1 MKVDPVELSR
11 QVRKALE
18 THIEKTALKQ
28 AEKKVDCEAS
38 LCQGV
43 LGKAQVVLQKNMSC
57 GPKTDSEIDVI
68 LHKISKEHNLQLG
81 RHIGD
86 SHITIGKPVEGFP
99 GLCQETMR
107 AKCIRNA
114 QGYLDEIYLSD
125 NFKKDVYIYNAKGVL
140 KKHFTASDMA
150 ALKEY
155 KYHPEAFHYYLRD
168 GKIRGLQTKEELL
181 KWINDIEDLF
191 NNEEKVWKTGDTKIV
206 YRALQQKLSPEQ
218 MNALAQKGGVF
229 KESSFVSTSQEFDT
243 AKRFS
248 CGNPILKIELPK
260 GSKYLD
266 LDALFNIDR
275 KHWMEQEFLLN
286 KNSEFIVTGFDEAK
300 NIIKV
305 RYLH

>member
-18 THIEKTALKQ
+18 THIEKTASKQ
-28 AEKKVDCEAS
+28 AAKKIDCEAS
-38 LCQGV
+38 QCQGI
-43 LGKAQVVLQKNMSC
+43 LGKVQVALQKNMNFA
-57 GPKTDSEIDVI
+57 PKTDAEIDVI
-68 LHKISKEHNLQLG
+68 LQKIAQQHNLHLG

-86 SHITIGKPVEGFP
+86 SHITIGKPVEGFSN
-99 GLCQETMR
+99 LCQETMR
-107 AKCIRNA
+107 AKCVRNA

-125 NFKKDVYIYNAKGVL
+125 NLKKDVYIYNANGIL
-140 KKHFTASDMA
+140 KKHFLPDEMD

-155 KYHPEAFHYYLRD
+155 KYHPEAFHSYLRD
-168 GKIRGLQTKEELL
+168 GKIRGLQTKDELL
-181 KWINDIEDLF
+181 KWIDDIENLF
-191 NNEEKVWKTGDTKIV
+191 NNEEKVWKTDDTKIV

-218 MNALAQKGGVF
+218 MNALTQKGAVF
-229 KESSFVSTSQEFDT
+229 KDTSFVSTSQELDT

-260 GSKYLD
+260 GSRYID

-275 KHWMEQEFLLN
+275 KHWREQEFLLN
-286 KNSEFIVTGFDEAK
+286 RNSEFLVTGFDEAK
-300 NIIKV
+300 NIIEV